1 MKNLKLAIAAIA
13 LSTLSFASLAAQEVS
28 ERPANQSPIGMVS
41 ANSVS
46 GSVTDLTS
54 KLGAKADAADA
65 SSYRVITAGGNNLLH
80 GTAELYK

>member
-1 MKNLKLAIAAIA
+1 
-13 LSTLSFASLAAQEVS
+13 
-28 ERPANQSPIGMVS
+28 
-41 ANSVS
+41 
-46 GSVTDLTS
+46 VTDLTS